1 MIDVLIIG
9 LGRISFSLDKNKK
22 ISKYSHIGTI
32 LLNKK
37 YNLIGAVDKSSSKI
51 NYVKKYVKT
60 KFFTNIKTAL
70 KNLKPDVIVIAVST
84 DNHLRIIKSLK
95 NSNLFCKV
103 ILIEKPLGRNFS
115 EAKKI
120 INIIKSKKKV
130 KIFINY
136 SRNYES
142 KLHFIEKSFKKKNIG
157 SVLYSG
163 DFLNNASHFI
173 CLFVSFFGKIK
184 KIKILNYKKS
194 DGNININCILYF
206 RRCILYIY
214 NFKKKNTHL
223 FLLRDHDK
231 VLLYHNKFNKI
242 YIFYNN
248 KNKTINTNFLT
259 QNNVYE
265 EIYKYINDKEYI
277 ISSTSDALYVHKIIQ
292 IILKKKN
299 KDVHRL
305 QKV

>member
-1 MIDVLIIG
+1 M
-9 LGRISFSLDKNKK
+9 
-22 ISKYSHIGTI
+22 
-32 LLNKK
+32 
-37 YNLIGAVDKSSSKI
+37 
-51 NYVKKYVKT
+51 
-60 KFFTNIKTAL
+60 
-70 KNLKPDVIVIAVST
+70 
-84 DNHLRIIKSLK
+84 
-95 NSNLFCKV
+95 
-103 ILIEKPLGRNFS
+103 
-115 EAKKI
+115 
-120 INIIKSKKKV
+120 
-130 KIFINY
+130 
-136 SRNYES
+136 
-142 KLHFIEKSFKKKNIG
+142 
-157 SVLYSG
+157 
-163 DFLNNASHFI
+163 NNASHFI
-173 CLFVSFFGKIK
+173 SLFVSFFGKIK
-184 KIKILNYKKS
+184 KIKILNYKKN

-214 NFKKKNTHL
+214 NFKKKKTHL

-248 KNKTINTNFLT
+248 KNKTINTNLLT